1 MANTIKPRAA
11 TEGRPYSTFHETQMM
26 RITLVLNFILLLAV
40 GNAFSQ
46 DKPALRELDRT
57 RLAEAFRLGD
67 QLGDQLWP
75 GWSKAPF
82 AVLLVTPD
90 KEFLIRH
97 PRPSTDF
104 TSIGYDTKLKSEI
117 FYRDRKFQ
125 TNLLATFP
133 AVGGISTIV
142 IGQAENTASKTS
154 TPWVITL
161 MHEHFHQLQDAQPN
175 FFKDT
180 EALNLSRGDQ
190 TGMWMLNYPFPY
202 EKPEVSKQFSVLV
215 RLLLDAMQTKSK
227 AKLSDYLSARDALR
241 KMLSADDYKYFA
253 FQLWKEGIARY
264 TEYRVAK
271 WAATKYRPTPEFRRL
286 DDFTT
291 FSSTADQ
298 VYDGIVHELS
308 TLKIDEYKRVAFYPI
323 GAGEG
328 LLLDRSKPQWRN
340 WYFAE
345 KFDNWTY
352 FMH

>member
-1 MANTIKPRAA
+1 MI
-11 TEGRPYSTFHETQMM
+11 
-26 RITLVLNFILLLAV
+26 RIIVALSFILLLAV

-46 DKPALRELDRT
+46 DKPALREIDRT

-97 PRPSTDF
+97 PQPSNDF
-104 TSIGYDTKLKSEI
+104 TTIGYDTKLKSEV

-202 EKPEVSKQFSVLV
+202 ETPVVKNLFSDLV
-215 RLLLDAMQTKSK
+215 RSLLAAITTKSPALFGERMANYLVARYTIK
-227 AKLSDYLSARDALR
+227 RILSP
-241 KMLSADDYKYFA
+241 DDYKYFA
-253 FQLWKEGIARY
+253 FQTWKEGIARY

-271 WAATKYRPTPEFRRL
+271 WAATKYRPTPEFRKL
-286 DDFTT
+286 NDFTT
-291 FSSTADQ
+291 FTAASNQ

-308 TLKIDEYKRVAFYPI
+308 TLKLEEYKRVAFYPI
-323 GAGEG
+323 GAGEA
-328 LLLDRSKPQWRN
+328 LLLDKIKPGWRN
-340 WYFAE
+340 SYFTD
-345 KFDNWTY
+345 KFDTRTY

>member
-1 MANTIKPRAA
+1 M
-11 TEGRPYSTFHETQMM
+11 S
-26 RITLVLNFILLLAV
+26 RIIVALNFILLLAV
-40 GNAFSQ
+40 GNAFGQ
-46 DKPALRELDRT
+46 DKPALGEIDRT
-57 RLAEAFRLGD
+57 RLAEAFRLND
-67 QLGDQLWP
+67 QLADEIWP
-75 GWSKAPF
+75 GWSKAPL
-82 AVLLVTPD
+82 AVLLVTPE

-97 PRPSTDF
+97 PQPSNDF
-104 TSIGYDTKLKSEI
+104 ISIGYDTKLKSEV
-117 FYRDRKFQ
+117 FYRDRKFS

-154 TPWVITL
+154 TPWVVTL

-180 EALNLSRGDQ
+180 EALNLSHGDQ

-202 EKPEVSKQFSVLV
+202 EKPEVSQQFSVLV

-227 AKLSDYLSARDALR
+227 AKLSDYLAARDALR
-241 KMLSADDYKYFA
+241 KMLSPDDYKYFA
-253 FQLWKEGIARY
+253 FQTWKEGIARY
-264 TEYRVAK
+264 TEYRVAN
-271 WAATKYRPTPEFRRL
+271 WAATKYQPTREFQSL
-286 DDFTT
+286 KDFTT
-291 FSSTADQ
+291 FRAATDQ

-308 TLKIDEYKRVAFYPI
+308 TLKLDDYKRVAFYPI

-345 KFDNWTY
+345 KFDNWIY
-352 FMH
+352 FMHK

>member
-1 MANTIKPRAA
+1 MI
-11 TEGRPYSTFHETQMM
+11 
-26 RITLVLNFILLLAV
+26 RIIVAVSFILLLAV
-40 GNAFSQ
+40 GNAFGQ
-46 DKPALRELDRT
+46 DKPALREIDRT
-57 RLAEAFRLGD
+57 RLAEAFSLSDHLRD
-67 QLGDQLWP
+67 ELWP
-75 GWSKAPF
+75 GWSKTPF

-97 PRPSTDF
+97 PQASSDF
-104 TSIGYDTKLKSEI
+104 TSIGYDTKLKSEV

-125 TNLLATFP
+125 PNLLATFP

-175 FFKDT
+175 FFKET

-202 EKPEVSKQFSVLV
+202 EKPEVSQQFSVLV
-215 RLLLDAMQTKSK
+215 RSLLEAIQARSN
-227 AKLSDYLSARDALR
+227 AKLPAYLAARDALR
-241 KMLSADDYKYFA
+241 KLLSPDDYKYFA
-253 FQLWKEGIARY
+253 FQTWKEGIARY

-286 DDFTT
+286 NDFTT
-291 FSSTADQ
+291 FSAAADQ
-298 VYDGIVHELS
+298 VHDGIVHELS
-308 TLKIDEYKRVAFYPI
+308 TLKLKDYKRVAFYPI

-345 KFDNWTY
+345 KFDSWTY
-352 FMH
+352 FMRK